1 MKPHP
6 VVVRA
11 DTPIAVAADLLRAHL
26 LAALETILGE
36 RFTTV
41 RPLGVP
47 SAGDAYE
54 YGFPVPERDE
64 TAAEGTVD

>member
-1 MKPHP
+1 VK
-6 VVVRA
+6 
-11 DTPIAVAADLLRAHL
+11 TPRTSNRSAGAQAHL